1 MANLNINK
9 GVFNILYRKQG
20 FTINSIREILR
31 DYGKNELNQIFPKNN
46 RPKYYNSVSEM
57 IQEDFRKFIKWLR
70 KNRKYYHLRDDYNEW
85 YEESSFD
92 GTFAYNGVADD
103 F

>member
-1 MANLNINK
+1 MANFNINK

-20 FTINSIREILR
+20 FTVNSIREILR
-31 DYGKNELNQIFPKNN
+31 DYGKNELNQIYPKKN
-46 RPKYYNSVSEM
+46 RPKYYTSVSEI
-57 IQEDFRKFIKWLR
+57 IQEDFGKFIFWLG
-70 KNRKYYHLRDDYNEW
+70 KNRKYYHLRDDYNDW
-85 YEESSFD
+85 YQESSFD